1 MHEITLEE
9 LKEKL
14 KRLDEV
20 DLIDILGVSSDDIVE
35 AFEYLIEEKQDKLK
49 KEYIDDEYGW

>member
-14 KRLDEV
+14 KRIDEV

-49 KEYIDDEYGW
+49 KEYIDDEYY

>member
-1 MHEITLEE
+1 MHEITIEE

-20 DLIDILGVSSDDIVE
+20 ELLDILGVTSEEIVE

-49 KEYIDDEYGW
+49 KELIDDEYGW

>member
-1 MHEITLEE
+1 MMHEITIEE

-20 DLIDILGVSSDDIVE
+20 ELLDILGVTSEEIVE

-49 KEYIDDEYGW
+49 KELIDDEYY

>member
-1 MHEITLEE
+1 MHEITIEE

-20 DLIDILGVSSDDIVE
+20 ELLDILGVTSEEIVE

-49 KEYIDDEYGW
+49 KELIDDEYY

>member
-1 MHEITLEE
+1 MYEITLEE

-49 KEYIDDEYGW
+49 KEYIDDEYY

>member
-49 KEYIDDEYGW
+49 KEYIDDEYY

>member
-1 MHEITLEE
+1 MHEITIEE

-20 DLIDILGVSSDDIVE
+20 DLLDVLGVTSEDIVE

-49 KEYIDDEYGW
+49 KELIDDEYY

>member
-1 MHEITLEE
+1 MHEITIEE

-20 DLIDILGVSSDDIVE
+20 ELLDILGVTSEEIVE
-35 AFEYLIEEKQDKLK
+35 AFEYLVEEKQDKLK
-49 KEYIDDEYGW
+49 KELIDDEYY

>member
-1 MHEITLEE
+1 MHEITIEE

-20 DLIDILGVSSDDIVE
+20 DLLDALGVTSEDIVE

-49 KEYIDDEYGW
+49 KELIDDEYY

>member
-1 MHEITLEE
+1 MHEITIEE

-20 DLIDILGVSSDDIVE
+20 DLLDVLGVTSEDIVE

-49 KEYIDDEYGW
+49 KEYIYDEYY

>member
-1 MHEITLEE
+1 MTDITLEE

-49 KEYIDDEYGW
+49 KEYIDDEYY